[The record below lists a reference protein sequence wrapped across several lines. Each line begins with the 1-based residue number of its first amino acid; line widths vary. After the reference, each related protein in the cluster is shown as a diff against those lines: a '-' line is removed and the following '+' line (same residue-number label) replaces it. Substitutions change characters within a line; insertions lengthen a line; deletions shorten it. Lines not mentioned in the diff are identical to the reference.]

1 MHSLKLIVYVKYEL
15 LHISHYKNKSCE
27 TEQNFD
33 ALYSTKLHDVAHCGS
48 LCSPHW
54 LSYVCIT
61 EGAMIN
67 WQVVLAAKANKLAG
81 LEYVIAALSNKM
93 SPLPSQYLL

>member
-15 LHISHYKNKSCE
+15 LHISHYKNESCE

-33 ALYSTKLHDVAHCGS
+33 ALYSTKLHDVAHWHS
-48 LCSPHW
+48 
-54 LSYVCIT
+54 
-61 EGAMIN
+61 MIN

-81 LEYVIAALSNKM
+81 LEYVITALSNKM
-93 SPLPSQYLL
+93 SPLTGQYLL

>member
-15 LHISHYKNKSCE
+15 LHISHYKNESCE

-81 LEYVIAALSNKM
+81 LEWASICCD
-93 SPLPSQYLL
+93 